1 MQSPARSR
9 RGAGADGFPAYT
21 ARFVGTVLFHFFTSG
36 AGWLAGAYEAGAAA
50 YLVKDALM
58 AQAMRNKEIATVLG
72 LSEQTVHAHIKNIFL
87 KLQVSDRIAAI
98 NLARRYGLIS
108 TH

>member
-1 MQSPARSR
+1 
-9 RGAGADGFPAYT
+9 
-21 ARFVGTVLFHFFTSG
+21 
-36 AGWLAGAYEAGAAA
+36 
-50 YLVKDALM
+50 M
-58 AQAMRNKEIATVLG
+58 AQVMRNKEIATVLG